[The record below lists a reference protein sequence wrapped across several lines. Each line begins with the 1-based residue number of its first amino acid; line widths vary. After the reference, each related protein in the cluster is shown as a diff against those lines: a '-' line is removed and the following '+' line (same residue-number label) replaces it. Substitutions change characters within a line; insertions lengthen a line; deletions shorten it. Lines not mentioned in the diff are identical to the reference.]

1 MVALENT
8 ENESKLEAR
17 RDASLIAGVR
27 ICKNRVPRVVE
38 NMHSTSTKK
47 VAVRGDTAFQV

>member
-8 ENESKLEAR
+8 ENESKISAR

-27 ICKNRVPRVVE
+27 ICKNRELRIVE
-38 NMHSTSTKK
+38 NIQEE
-47 VAVRGDTAFQV
+47 AFKLGLIV